1 MLGPKAWLIATAAAL
16 SACTQIVDTP
26 PAIAEQPA
34 AVQADQVAKLV
45 TPTPR
50 PVTAN
55 PWPHPRPKV
64 ASPLRSMPP
73 RYNSTGVASWYGPK
87 FHGRLTAS
95 GEVYDMNDLTA
106 AHRSL
111 PFGTELQVTNL
122 TNNQTLTVIV
132 NDRGPYVGKRV
143 IDVSYQAAVQLGFV
157 NDGLADVVIV
167 EVQ

>member
-1 MLGPKAWLIATAAAL
+1 
-16 SACTQIVDTP
+16 
-26 PAIAEQPA
+26 
-34 AVQADQVAKLV
+34 
-45 TPTPR
+45 
-50 PVTAN
+50 
-55 PWPHPRPKV
+55 
-64 ASPLRSMPP
+64 
-73 RYNSTGVASWYGPK
+73 
-87 FHGRLTAS
+87 
-95 GEVYDMNDLTA
+95 MNDLTA